1 MIWLP
6 GRPGCHYTSH
16 RGISCGNRGGEEED
30 IQEAGEEE
38 ADYSGWGEFKSGAG
52 TVEGAEGRRKVGHGL
67 SVAPTF
73 SSFPLF
79 RGKSRIKS
87 RRKTGQRGQ
96 TTQHPLWITFALE
109 LFPGRVSLRI
119 NVVVNLW
126 KLSPGEGTLLVFCCC
141 WWFFFL
147 FFLNGF

>member
-1 MIWLP
+1 M
-6 GRPGCHYTSH
+6 
-16 RGISCGNRGGEEED
+16 GE
-30 IQEAGEEE
+30 
-38 ADYSGWGEFKSGAG
+38 GEFKSGAG
-52 TVEGAEGRRKVGHGL
+52 TVGGAEGRRKVGHGL

-96 TTQHPLWITFALE
+96 TNQHPLWITFALE

-126 KLSPGEGTLLVFCCC
+126 KLSPEEGTLL
-141 WWFFFL
+141 FFFL
-147 FFLNGF
+147 FFFNGF